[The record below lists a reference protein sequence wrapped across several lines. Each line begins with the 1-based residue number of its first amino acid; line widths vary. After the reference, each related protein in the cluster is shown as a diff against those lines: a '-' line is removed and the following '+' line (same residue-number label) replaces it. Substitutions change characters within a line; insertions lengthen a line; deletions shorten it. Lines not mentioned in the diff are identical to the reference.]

1 MGLATRWNGGP
12 GAESLVSVF
21 PRTILHEHKKRNG
34 HLNQNFNRNHRQS
47 PVIEMEKSII
57 YSLCVPAKQWNE
69 LDAVTPVDSQMK
81 NIHMKSEARLLG
93 TKWGNTTEL
102 HGPVSSDG
110 PHVQMPLRFWPLG
123 IHIIIKT
130 FS

>member
-93 TKWGNTTEL
+93 TKWSNSNYMAQFL
-102 HGPVSSDG
+102 LMV